1 MPPRRRLPALL
12 AVIVVRE
19 RKGSASVRYT
29 IKDEWLPKLLDW
41 LKSRDPM
48 GRYQAVMAADGLFEV
63 APGQ

>member
-1 MPPRRRLPALL
+1 MAAPERFAETSDFSCTAG
-12 AVIVVRE
+12 AVH
-19 RKGSASVRYT
+19 T
-29 IKDEWLPKLLDW
+29 W